1 MKLIPE
7 ELIEETALS
16 FSYYAT
22 EQYGFKE
29 GALFAEK
36 QLAPLFVEFATWCS
50 QNYCTLDGNWMPQNA
65 WSDFCVAE
73 NLKTS
78 SEIFE
83 EFINVKKQQL
93 WVQKNLTSK

>member
-7 ELIEETALS
+7 ELIEETAS
-16 FSYYAT
+16 EFSYYAM

-29 GALFAEK
+29 GVLFAEK
-36 QLAPLFVEFATWCS
+36 QLEPLFIEFAGWIS

-73 NLKTS
+73 NLRTS

-83 EFINVKKQQL
+83 EFIKTKI
-93 WVQKNLTSK
+93 K